1 MQLTANEA
9 GQQAL
14 AFLLDAW
21 SLSLEYQ
28 EWFTIRSAR
37 PLGEDWYVVEIGFE
51 GLPDEWIIQVYDS
64 GECEPSYTFRSP
76 ILPSNGYTDLD
87 SIPENLADVLIAERN
102 AR

>member
-1 MQLTANEA
+1 MQLTTPEA
-9 GQQAL
+9 EQQAI

-21 SLSLEYQ
+21 SLSPDHQ

-37 PLGEDWYVVEIGFE
+37 PLGEDWYVVEVGLE
-51 GLPDEWIIQVYDS
+51 GLPDEWVIQVYDN
-64 GECEPSYTFRSP
+64 GECDPCYTFRSP

-87 SIPENLADVLIAERN
+87 SIPEILADVVVAERN